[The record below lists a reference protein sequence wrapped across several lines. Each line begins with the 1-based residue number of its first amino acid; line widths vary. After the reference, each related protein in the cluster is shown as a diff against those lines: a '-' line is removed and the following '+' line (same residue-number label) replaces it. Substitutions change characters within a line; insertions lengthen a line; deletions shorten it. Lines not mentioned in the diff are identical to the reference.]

1 MNILRANLRFKEI
14 KEPDA
19 AIRKL
24 WERYCPPYA
33 VASVS
38 PLIDGMHTF
47 SRSSALLLSKLHPLI
62 LTENQNRCLCN
73 QRILEILTTRLNPDD
88 IVPVW
93 IVPSSTK
100 NHLIE
105 ELVMMDILLSTMSYS
120 STFPAKNIF
129 NLCQELP
136 PSLVREAAPVLT
148 NNNSTIAKALGT
160 ASGTI
165 YKWQTDLKSTSHP

>member
-1 MNILRANLRFKEI
+1 
-14 KEPDA
+14 
-19 AIRKL
+19 
-24 WERYCPPYA
+24 
-33 VASVS
+33 
-38 PLIDGMHTF
+38 
-47 SRSSALLLSKLHPLI
+47 
-62 LTENQNRCLCN
+62 
-73 QRILEILTTRLNPDD
+73 
-88 IVPVW
+88 
-93 IVPSSTK
+93 
-100 NHLIE
+100 
-105 ELVMMDILLSTMSYS
+105 MMDILLSTMSYS